1 MSNDTL
7 RDLRQRAE
15 DAAYTAV
22 GVGVLGFQQAQV
34 RRRAVQQ
41 RLVSAT
47 HDARTQA
54 GALSGDA
61 RTALESFGAEVKARV
76 EPVVSRLGEQ
86 VEPIV
91 ADVRTRVEPVLESL
105 GVATRRPAEPK
116 TAKSAKGS
124 ASATKNRPSTAS
136 EASPDA

>member
-1 MSNDTL
+1 MTNDPL

-41 RLVSAT
+41 RLVNASQG
-47 HDARTQA
+47 ARDQA
-54 GALSGDA
+54 VTVTADA
-61 RTALESFGAEVKARV
+61 RTALESLGAELKARV
-76 EPVVSRLGEQ
+76 EPVVTRLGDQ
-86 VEPIV
+86 VEPLV

-105 GVATRRPAEPK
+105 GVATRRPADPK
-116 TAKSAKGS
+116 D
-124 ASATKNRPSTAS
+124 ATKN
-136 EASPDA
+136 

>member
-54 GALSGDA
+54 VTLSGDA
-61 RTALESFGAEVKARV
+61 RTALESFGAEMKARV
-76 EPVVSRLGEQ
+76 EPVVSRLGEQVEPVVTRLGEQ

-105 GVATRRPAEPK
+105 GVATRRPADPESTK
-116 TAKSAKGS
+116 RTRSTT
-124 ASATKNRPSTAS
+124 SATKS
-136 EASPDA
+136 

>member
-1 MSNDTL
+1 MSNDPV

-41 RLVSAT
+41 RLVSAS
-47 HDARTQA
+47 HDARAQA
-54 GALSGDA
+54 VTVAGDA
-61 RTALESFGAEVKARV
+61 RTALESLGTELKARV
-76 EPVVSRLGEQ
+76 EPVVTRLGGQVEPLVSRIGEQ
-86 VEPIV
+86 VEPLV

-105 GVATRRPAEPK
+105 GVATRRPADP
-116 TAKSAKGS
+116 KSAS
-124 ASATKNRPSTAS
+124 KN
-136 EASPDA
+136 